1 MERFSWTL
9 AVDCVRPQPNDR
21 LGASISAQQKGGIR
35 MTRCE
40 RERCLESHSKM
51 RDTANIR
58 FVNKTMAQIIMKSR
72 TPKGLFVQREGE
84 KFVGIDNRTGA
95 IRREEFATKFGCLDW
110 LTGSMPAETIRRRE
124 RQRKEAYC

>member
-9 AVDCVRPQPNDR
+9 AVDCVRLQPNDR

-51 RDTANIR
+51 RDTANMG
-58 FVNKTMAQIIMKSR
+58 VNKSS
-72 TPKGLFVQREGE
+72 G
-84 KFVGIDNRTGA
+84 
-95 IRREEFATKFGCLDW
+95 
-110 LTGSMPAETIRRRE
+110 MPSISYTRPE
-124 RQRKEAYC
+124 